1 MQEGKYNLEGLP
13 AVYASDEE
21 AQTLEI
27 LMEDQVTGVKVI
39 LLYGVLSELDIITR
53 SVIIKNAGEASVTI
67 RKAQSACL
75 DFLHGRQSRRRD
87 RGTG

>member
-1 MQEGKYNLEGLP
+1 MSCDLRYKSHTINDGKYNLEGLP

-39 LLYGVLSELDIITR
+39 LLYGVL
-53 SVIIKNAGEASVTI
+53 
-67 RKAQSACL
+67 QSWILLQEVCA
-75 DFLHGRQSRRRD
+75 
-87 RGTG
+87 